1 MFKHL
6 FCVLKLFSTKKIPY
20 NLQTAICSLPMHL
33 QTIKRDNISLG
44 FIKSGRNGNNLSTT
58 QFRCNINS
66 KPGQLVSIERSPR
79 RTPLRAC
86 SRAGATVGP
95 AEVLA
100 AQPLRR
106 LLPLFQVPL
115 LPEWLGSRP
124 QPRTG
129 DTSFFGQVGPRPGRG
144 RGRKIKPQ
152 RLTT

>member
-1 MFKHL
+1 
-6 FCVLKLFSTKKIPY
+6 
-20 NLQTAICSLPMHL
+20 MHL
-33 QTIKRDNISLG
+33 QTIKRDKISLG
-44 FIKSGRNGNNLSTT
+44 FIKSGRNGNNLNTT

-86 SRAGATVGP
+86 SGAGATVTP

-115 LPEWLGSRP
+115 LPECWDPALSP
-124 QPRTG
+124 ELVTHP
-129 DTSFFGQVGPRPGRG
+129 SLAKSGRG
-144 RGRKIKPQ
+144 RAGGGEGK
-152 RLTT
+152 